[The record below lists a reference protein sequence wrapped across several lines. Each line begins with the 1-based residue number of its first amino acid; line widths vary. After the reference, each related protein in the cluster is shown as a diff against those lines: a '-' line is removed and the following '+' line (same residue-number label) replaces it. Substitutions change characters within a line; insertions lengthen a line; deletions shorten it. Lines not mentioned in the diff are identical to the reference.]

1 MPRRERPLGP
11 GDDVVLRFAA
21 GLRRLR
27 ENAGGPTYRELSV
40 RAGYSAAALSDAASG
55 RKLPGLALTT
65 AYVTACEG
73 DADEW
78 ETRWRSVAA
87 ELAAAGGEPEPIAET
102 TNPYLGLAAFQAG
115 DASRFFGREKL
126 IAELTAKVEGRRFVG
141 VFGSSGS
148 GKSSLLRAGLVG
160 AHGPSWTMVF
170 TPGAHPMEQCAAG
183 LASTGHVLII
193 DQFEEIFTLCHDEER
208 AEFLDAL
215 LALAEDEHGTR
226 VVIGVRA
233 DFYGHCGRHAGLV
246 DALRDAQV
254 MVGPMNADELRTVIV
269 EPAVRVGYRVESA
282 LVTRL
287 VTDAIGQPAVLP
299 LISHALLETWRRRQ
313 GLTLTVAAYE
323 AAGGIHDA
331 IAHTAEAV
339 YTDLDTA
346 QREVAKQIFLRLT
359 ALGEGTEDTKRR
371 LLRRELDAE
380 DADTTLVLERLA
392 DARLLALDRDGVDI
406 AHEALIRC
414 WPRLRDWLA
423 EDREGLRVHR
433 HLTETT
439 DSWEK
444 LDHDPG
450 TLYRG
455 TRLGL
460 AKEWAATAHT
470 SLTPREQAFLDE
482 SLAAE
487 AAEVAA
493 VRRRTKRLRRLVAL
507 LGVLLVLAGVATFAA
522 FRAQQTATE
531 ERNTALA
538 RKVADDATA
547 IRAMNPALAT
557 QLSLAAYQ
565 LAPVPEARDGLF
577 AALTTP
583 YGARMDLRPD
593 SAFHLAFSQDSRLL
607 VTAGLLRS
615 VRLWDV
621 SDPLRPRPLSTL
633 PGTDDTRKPIAL
645 SPDGRLL
652 ATGTSTGAVKLWDIS
667 NPAAPVQLGV
677 ANGHGK
683 LVFGLAFS
691 RDGRTL
697 ATGSTD
703 TTIGLWNVTNP
714 RLPVLTGRISHHT
727 NNVNSLSFSPDG
739 NMLVSGSDD
748 KAVAIWD
755 ISDQAAPRNLS
766 GFTGH
771 TDVVT
776 WVELSPDGRTLATS
790 SWDRTTRLWDVT
802 APREPKPLATI
813 TAQKAAIWS
822 ARFSAD
828 GTRLTTSSDDGTV
841 YIWDVAIPTAPKRL
855 AVVDSKD
862 GGVTSAAL
870 SPDGRTVA
878 AVGDQSVHLQ
888 ALADLVLDAYQSSTI
903 SGVTADG
910 RMMVTDDGSG
920 RVGRLWEIGDPLH
933 PRELGKVSTED
944 EEITSIAVSGDGR
957 ALAVGSI
964 THRPAGRL
972 RLFDIT
978 DPRAPRLLAVTD
990 TVPVYGMRFSPDGR
1004 TLATGHDAENVRL
1017 WDLTGTNRL
1026 DSLATLATPKDTVWA
1041 IRFSPDGRT
1050 LLASTGD
1057 LDPGIRIWSIA
1068 EPRQPRELTTIV
1080 NQENKN
1086 NGFYRMDLSPDGR
1099 TLAVT
1104 SSDRKVHLWDLAD
1117 PAKPRERPPIV
1128 GGTEGAGTVAFSP
1141 DGTKLALS
1149 LQSEAQLWDLTDPD
1163 APVRVAGVRTPD
1175 GISGVHFSPDG
1186 HTIAIGTAKPSVFLW
1201 ETDLGKVS
1209 RRICALA
1216 EPKITT
1222 AEWDRYFPGVSYKP
1236 PCP

>member
-11 GDDVVLRFAA
+11 GDDVVVRFAA

-27 ENAGGPTYRELSV
+27 EDAGGPTYRELSV

-73 DADEW
+73 DADAW

-87 ELAAAGGEPEPIAET
+87 ELAATDGEPEPLTET
-102 TNPYLGLAAFQAG
+102 ANPYLGLAAFQAG

-126 IAELTAKVEGRRFVG
+126 IAELTSKVEGRRFVG

-160 AHGPSWTMVF
+160 VHGPHRTEIF

-183 LASTGHVLII
+183 LADSGHVLII

-215 LALAEDEHGTR
+215 LELADDEHGTR

-269 EPAVRVGYRVESA
+269 EPAVRVGCRVESA

-339 YTDLDTA
+339 YTELDAA

-392 DARLLALDRDGVDI
+392 DARLLTLDRDGVDI

-470 SLTPREQAFLDE
+470 SLTPRERAFLDE
-482 SLAAE
+482 SLAAD

-507 LGVLLVLAGVATFAA
+507 LGVLLLLAGVATFVA

-538 RKVADDATA
+538 RKVVDDATA
-547 IRAMNPALAT
+547 LSAMNPALAM
-557 QLSLAAYQ
+557 QLSLAAYK
-565 LAPVPEARDGLF
+565 LAPVPEARDGLYT
-577 AALTTP
+577 ALTTP
-583 YGARMDLRPD
+583 YGARLDLRPD

-607 VTAGLLRS
+607 VTAGLQRS

-621 SDPLRPRPLSTL
+621 SNPLRPRALSTL
-633 PGTDDTRKPIAL
+633 PGAEDTRKPIAL
-645 SPDGRLL
+645 SPDGKLL
-652 ATGTSTGAVKLWDIS
+652 ATGTSTGAVKLWDVS
-667 NPAAPVQLGV
+667 SPAVPVQLGV
-677 ANGHGK
+677 ANGHTR

-691 RDGRTL
+691 RDGHTL
-697 ATGSTD
+697 ASGSTD
-703 TTIGLWNVTNP
+703 TTIGLWDVTNP
-714 RLPVLTGRISHHT
+714 RAPTLTGRIFHHT

-739 NMLVSGSDD
+739 KMLVSGSDD
-748 KAVAIWD
+748 KSVALWD
-755 ISDQAAPRNLS
+755 ISDQASPKNLS
-766 GFTGH
+766 AFTGH
-771 TDVVT
+771 TDIVT

-790 SWDRTTRLWDVT
+790 SWDKTIRLWDVT

-813 TAQKAAIWS
+813 AAHKAAVWC

-828 GTRLTTSSDDGTV
+828 GTKLTTGSDDGAAFV
-841 YIWDVAIPTAPKRL
+841 WDVTTPAAPKRF

-870 SPDGRTVA
+870 SPDGRTIA
-878 AVGDQSVHLQ
+878 AVGDQSVHLR
-888 ALADLVLDAYQSSTI
+888 ALADLALDTHQSSVI
-903 SGVTADG
+903 SGITADG
-910 RMMVTDDGSG
+910 RVMVTDDGDG
-920 RVGRLWEIGDPLH
+920 RTGRLWDISDPLR
-933 PRELGKVSTED
+933 PRELGKVSTDD
-944 EEITSIAVSGDGR
+944 EEITAIAVSEDGR

-972 RLFDIT
+972 RLFDIA

-990 TVPVYGMRFSPDGR
+990 TVPVYGIGFSPDGR
-1004 TLATGHDAENVRL
+1004 TLATGHDAEKVRL
-1017 WDLTGTNRL
+1017 WDVTGPNHL
-1026 DSLATLATPKDTVWA
+1026 ELMSTLATPRDTVWA
-1041 IRFSPDGRT
+1041 IRFSPDGCT
-1050 LLASTGD
+1050 LMASTGD
-1057 LDPGIRIWSIA
+1057 LGPGIRIWSVDD
-1068 EPRQPRELTTIV
+1068 PRQPRELATIA
-1080 NQENKN
+1080 NQESKN

-1099 TLAVT
+1099 TLAAA
-1104 SSDRKVHLWDLAD
+1104 SSDRKVHLWDLTD
-1117 PAKPRERPPIV
+1117 PAKPRERPRIV
-1128 GGTEGAGTVAFSP
+1128 GGTEGANGVAFGP
-1141 DGTKLALS
+1141 DGTKLAIS
-1149 LQSEAQLWDLTDPD
+1149 FQSEAQLWDTTDPD
-1163 APVRVAGVRTPD
+1163 APVRVAGVREPD
-1175 GISGVHFSPDG
+1175 AITGAHFSPDG
-1186 HTIAIGTAKPSVFLW
+1186 HTVAIGTAKPSVFLW
-1201 ETDLGKVS
+1201 ETDLGRIS
-1209 RRICALA
+1209 QRICALA

-1222 AEWDRYFPGVSYKP
+1222 AEWDRFFPGVPYNP

>member
-27 ENAGGPTYRELSV
+27 EEAGGPTYRELSV

-73 DADEW
+73 DAVEW

-87 ELAAAGGEPEPIAET
+87 ELAATDGEPEPVAET

-126 IAELTAKVEGRRFVG
+126 IAELASKVEGRRFVG

-148 GKSSLLRAGLVG
+148 GKSSLLRAGLAG
-160 AHGPSWTMVF
+160 AHGPDPTMIF
-170 TPGAHPMEQCAAG
+170 TPGEHPMEQCAAG
-183 LASTGHVLII
+183 LAHTGHLLII

-208 AEFLDAL
+208 NEFLDAL
-215 LALAEDEHGTR
+215 LKLAADEHGTR

-269 EPAVRVGYRVESA
+269 EPAVRVGCRVESA

-339 YTDLDTA
+339 YTELDSA

-487 AAEVAA
+487 AAEAAA
-493 VRRRTKRLRRLVAL
+493 VRRRTRRLRRLVAL

-522 FRAQQTATE
+522 FHARQTTTE

-538 RKVADDATA
+538 RKVTDDAAA
-547 IRAMNPALAT
+547 IRAANPALAM
-557 QLSLAAYQ
+557 QLSLAAYR
-565 LAPVPEARDGLF
+565 LAPVPETRDGLL
-577 AALTTP
+577 ATLTTP
-583 YGARMDLRPD
+583 YAARLDLSPD
-593 SAFHLAFSQDSRLL
+593 SAFALAFSPDGRLL
-607 VTAGLLRS
+607 VTAGILRS

-621 SDPLRPRPLSTL
+621 SDPLRPRALSTL
-633 PGTDDTRKPIAL
+633 PGGDDTRKPIAI
-645 SPDGRLL
+645 SPDGTLL
-652 ATGTSTGAVKLWDIS
+652 ATGTSTGAVKIWDIS
-667 NPAAPVQLGV
+667 NPSAPSLAGV

-691 RDGRTL
+691 RDGHTL

-703 TTIGLWNVTNP
+703 TTIGLWDMTNP
-714 RLPVLTGRISHHT
+714 REPTLTGRISHHT
-727 NNVNSLSFSPDG
+727 FNVNSMAFNQEG
-739 NMLVSGSDD
+739 TMLVSGSDD
-748 KAVAIWD
+748 RTVALWD
-755 ISDQAAPRNLS
+755 ITDHAAPKNLS
-766 GFTGH
+766 VINGYS
-771 TDVVT
+771 DIVT
-776 WVELSPDGRTLATS
+776 MVDLSPDGRTLATS
-790 SWDRTTRLWDVT
+790 SWDKTTRLWDVT
-802 APREPKPLATI
+802 VPRAPRPLATI
-813 TAQKAAIWS
+813 SSQKAPVWS
-822 ARFSAD
+822 ARFSKD
-828 GTRLTTSSDDGTV
+828 GTKLTTGSDDGTV
-841 YIWDVAIPTAPKRL
+841 WVWDVRVPGQPKQL
-855 AVVDSKD
+855 AKVDAAS
-862 GGVTSAAL
+862 GSVTGATL
-870 SPDGRTVA
+870 SPDGRTLA
-878 AVGDQSVHLQ
+878 SIGNQSVHLRE
-888 ALADLVLDAYQSSTI
+888 LADLTLDTHQSRAI
-903 SGVTADG
+903 DAMTADG
-910 RMMVTDDGSG
+910 RMMVTNGDDRGPWLWDISDPLRPREMG
-920 RVGRLWEIGDPLH
+920 RVP
-933 PRELGKVSTED
+933 GKGEAT
-944 EEITSIAVSGDGR
+944 TSVAVSRDGHM
-957 ALAVGSI
+957 LAV
-964 THRPAGRL
+964 AGMTL
-972 RLFDIT
+972 GVGQLQLWDIT
-978 DPRAPRLLAVTD
+978 DPRAPRLIAEAD
-990 TVPVYGMRFSPDGR
+990 TVPVYGMGFSPDGRILATGHDNEKVRLWDLTGPGKLDLISTLDTPKDTVWSVEFSPDGR
-1004 TLATGHDAENVRL
+1004 TLM
-1017 WDLTGTNRL
+1017 
-1026 DSLATLATPKDTVWA
+1026 
-1041 IRFSPDGRT
+1041 
-1050 LLASTGD
+1050 ASTGD
-1057 LDPGIRIWSIA
+1057 LGPGIRIWSITD
-1068 EPRQPRELTTIV
+1068 PRKPRELTTLT
-1080 NQENKN
+1080 NLEHRN
-1086 NGFYRMDLSPDGR
+1086 NGFYQTDLSADGR
-1099 TLAVT
+1099 TLAAA
-1104 SSDRKVHLWDLAD
+1104 SSDRTVHLWDMTD
-1117 PAKPRERPPIV
+1117 PAAPKPRPPITH
-1128 GGTEGAGTVAFSP
+1128 GAEGAGTVSFSP
-1141 DGTKLALS
+1141 NATLLAVSFPSGL
-1149 LQSEAQLWDLTDPD
+1149 QLWDLNGPGD
-1163 APVRVAGVRTPD
+1163 PVRVAGIGRHPHKVTGAR
-1175 GISGVHFSPDG
+1175 FSPDG
-1186 HTIAIGTAKPSVFLW
+1186 HTVAAASDEPTIFLA
-1201 ETDLGKVS
+1201 ETDLDRVS
-1209 RRICALA
+1209 QRICALA

-1222 AEWDRYFPGVSYKP
+1222 AEWDRYFPGVPYSP